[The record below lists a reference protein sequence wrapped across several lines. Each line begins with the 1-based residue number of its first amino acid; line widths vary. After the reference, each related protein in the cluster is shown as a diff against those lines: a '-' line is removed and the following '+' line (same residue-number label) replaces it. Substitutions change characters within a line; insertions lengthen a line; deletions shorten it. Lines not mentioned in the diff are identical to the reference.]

1 MQIEKIPLSQ
11 LVPDDHNARR
21 HDERN
26 IAEVKKS
33 LQQFGQHRAFVVQ
46 RGSNKILVGNGMYEA
61 MRQLGWEEADVY
73 FVDDDDATAVRRALA
88 DNRTAELAE
97 WDTDVLAHL
106 FDNFRGGADI
116 PGWSEDEIDKILQL
130 AEGAAG
136 KEAVE
141 DEPPEPP
148 EKAVTKP
155 GDVWLL
161 GEHRLICGDS
171 TSASDMETLMAG
183 SVADLVLTDPPYNV
197 DYTGK
202 TKDKLKIKNDIMKK
216 TEFEQFL
223 MNAFS
228 TFLSVLKPGGSVY
241 IWHADSEGLAF
252 RSALEECGVPVR
264 ECLIWVKNAFVLG
277 RQDYQWKHEPCLYG
291 WTAGAA
297 HTWLGD
303 RKQSTVLEFD
313 RPQRN
318 ADHPTMKPVKLFAYL
333 IGNSCRREEIVLD
346 PFGGSGTSLIACE
359 QLGRRCRMVEL
370 DPRYCDVIVRRWQAL
385 TGADAILERT
395 GKAFDS
401 MT

>member
-1 MQIEKIPLSQ
+1 MQIEKVLLSQ
-11 LVPDDHNARR
+11 LVPDDKNARA
-21 HDERN
+21 HSKRN
-26 IAEVKKS
+26 IEEVKKS
-33 LQQFGQHRAFVVQ
+33 LEQFGQHRAFVVQ
-46 RGSNKILVGNGMYEA
+46 RSSNKILVGNGMYEA
-61 MRQLGWEEADVY
+61 MRQLGWKEADVY

-97 WDTDVLAHL
+97 WDPDVLAHL

-136 KEAVE
+136 KEVVE
-141 DEPPEPP
+141 DEAPEPS
-148 EKAVTKP
+148 EKAVTKL

-161 GEHRLICGDS
+161 GEHRLVCGDS
-171 TSASDMETLMAG
+171 TSASDMEALMAG

-202 TKDKLKIKNDIMKK
+202 TKDKLKIKNDVMQGA
-216 TEFEQFL
+216 EFKRFL
-223 MNAFS
+223 VDAFS
-228 TFLSVLKPGGSVY
+228 TFLPVLKPGGSVY

-291 WTAGAA
+291 WKDGAA

-313 RPQRN
+313 RPQRS

-333 IGNSCRREEIVLD
+333 IGNSCRRGGVVLD

-385 TGADAILERT
+385 TGADAILEGT
-395 GKAFDS
+395 SKAFNS